1 MNDNKIESVK
11 RELKVNGTT
20 ILFNFGDQT
29 FINNLFLMIM
39 MLDEKPT
46 FSDGNDI
53 KTIYEN
59 LEKMSDYLKKFRNLV
74 DELFGYGSCEKIF
87 GCKLPTIDDAAEFIA
102 LIIPTIQECFEAKD
116 ERQKKLLE
124 KYGNRAERRM
134 IRRK

>member
-1 MNDNKIESVK
+1 MNDIKIESVK
-11 RELKVNGTT
+11 RELKVNGIT

-46 FSDGNDI
+46 FSDANDI

-59 LEKMSDYLKKFRNLV
+59 LEKVSDYLQKFRNLV
-74 DELFGYGSCEKIF
+74 DELFGDGSCEKIF

-124 KYGNRAERRM
+124 KYGNRAKRRM
-134 IRRK
+134 ISRK